1 MTYMFKLSRRLA
13 VVFLFAAVALVL
25 VALGFLLGSI
35 SDTSPY
41 LTSDRFAAFLR
52 STVATKIVYLIVVAI
67 GCAAGRVFP
76 FQTEFQGSREFLEH
90 MFPGRTLVFYE
101 RADFFI
107 TCILGSILGMII
119 VQPASIHTA
128 LATGLGWPFIIRFL
142 VEGMKT
148 SGRPPEATAPP
159 SLRSP
164 SSRTASPPP
173 RPASAPPATRPRT

>member
-1 MTYMFKLSRRLA
+1 MTYTFKLSRRLA
-13 VVFLFAAVALVL
+13 VMFLLGAVALVL
-25 VALGFLLGSI
+25 VAIGFLLGSL
-35 SDTSPY
+35 SDVSPS
-41 LTSDRFAAFLR
+41 LINDWLAALR
-52 STVATKIVYLIVVAI
+52 DSAVATKVVYLVIVGI

-90 MFPGRTLVFYE
+90 MFPGRTQLFYE

-107 TCILGSILGMII
+107 TCVLGSILGMII

-148 SGRPPEATAPP
+148 GGGKAIR
-159 SLRSP
+159 R
-164 SSRTASPPP
+164 
-173 RPASAPPATRPRT
+173 